1 MLKRR
6 GLDLRGSTGRVEGSS
21 GKLECVGDCGAC
33 PCSGW
38 TTGGGTDRAEEQKVK
53 LGHLNLYLKV
63 HPIHSKSEAR
73 GRLGLE
79 SYLCVREVTF
89 LFTSEKCCVQTE
101 LQEHCVWRKMP
112 LKGGLD
118 PSPALPP
125 RKLQPPCKR
134 CLSCC

>member
-1 MLKRR
+1 MEPALIQDGPQEVQTGQKSRR
-6 GLDLRGSTGRVEGSS
+6 
-21 GKLECVGDCGAC
+21 
-33 PCSGW
+33 
-38 TTGGGTDRAEEQKVK
+38 VK

-112 LKGGLD
+112 LKEV
-118 PSPALPP
+118 
-125 RKLQPPCKR
+125 
-134 CLSCC
+134 